1 MSRKLFIMQ
10 EPICVE
16 DDTSGIKTCFVC
28 GKETTLAR
36 TFYTLAVNLLKID
49 ICNDC
54 VAELME
60 FIKTK
65 QGRGGNC
72 E

>member
-36 TFYTLAVNLLKID
+36 TFYTLAVSLLKID

-54 VAELME
+54 VMELME

-65 QGRGGNC
+65 QRGGGKC

>member
-1 MSRKLFIMQ
+1 MRRKLFIMQ
-10 EPICVE
+10 EPICIE
-16 DDTSGIKTCFVC
+16 DGTSGIKTCFVC
-28 GKETTLAR
+28 GKETTFAQ
-36 TFYTLAVNLLKID
+36 TFYTFGVDLLKID
-49 ICNDC
+49 ICHNC
-54 VAELME
+54 VTELME